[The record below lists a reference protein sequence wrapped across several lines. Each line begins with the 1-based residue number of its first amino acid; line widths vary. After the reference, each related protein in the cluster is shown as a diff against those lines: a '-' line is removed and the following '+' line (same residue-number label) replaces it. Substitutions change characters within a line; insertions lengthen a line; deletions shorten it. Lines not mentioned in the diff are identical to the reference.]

1 MKVINHLIDKEFIG
15 VFISQPFENKT
26 EEQINNITKEAIDIV
41 KNIFNENDRDFLLFY
56 TNCNSDGYYNAF
68 NKDRWQSAGCG
79 IKMLSDSLFR
89 LSQSKYAVFCPG
101 WEKSRGCVIEKEC
114 CEKFGIEIIIL
125 EED

>member
-1 MKVINHLIDKEFIG
+1 MKVINHMVNKELIG

-41 KNIFNENDRDFLLFY
+41 KNMFNEEDRDFLMFS

-68 NKDRWQSAGCG
+68 NKDMWASARFG
-79 IKMLSDSLFR
+79 IKNLSESLFR

-101 WEKSRGCVIEKEC
+101 WENSRGCVIEKEC

-125 EED
+125 EEE